1 MDDEGHMSWPIGVDN
16 PERAMRYKILG
27 RLTGLR
33 VSELALGTGMFGTK
47 WGHGADRD
55 ESRRLFDGYL
65 EAGGNFLDTS
75 DSYQFGES
83 ESLLGEFIKAR
94 RSVLVVATK
103 YAQSADPRGSLS
115 VTGNSRKA
123 MVCSLEASLKRLG
136 TDRIDLYWV
145 HMPDGV
151 TPIEEIVRGL
161 DDLVRSGKV
170 LYIGLSDFPAWRTS
184 AAAML
189 AELRGWTPIAAQQIE
204 YSLVQRTPERELLP
218 MAAAFGLATIAWS
231 PLGGGVLTG
240 VHSSHGCGLIRS
252 ESLAGHFGSR
262 LRSLAEC
269 DGGPRSDHARFLLP
283 LTERLNVCHHALGR
297 REGFARTN
305 LRLRHGLRAATWQQN
320 QNEAKPECRSQKEP
334 HTTPLFPG
342 CFPSAL
348 QKTSVE
354 IARELLCVHG
364 EVAVGV
370 AGSESPSETH
380 TLESYC
386 DWRLT
391 KR

>member
-1 MDDEGHMSWPIGVDN
+1 MSSPIGADN

-27 RLTGLR
+27 RHSGLR

-55 ESRRLFDGYL
+55 ESRRVFDGYL

-83 ESLLGEFIKAR
+83 ESLLGEFIKTSR
-94 RSVLVVATK
+94 DDLVVATK
-103 YAQSADPRGSLS
+103 YTQSADPKGSLS

-123 MVCSLEASLKRLG
+123 MVRSLEQSLNRLG

-170 LYIGLSDFPAWRTS
+170 LYIGLSDFPAWRIS

-218 MAAAFGLATIAWS
+218 MALAFGLATVAWS

-240 VHSSHGCGLIRS
+240 KYRRGETGRQTGMGGRLFHAEDTPQKTAIVDMLEAIAKETGSN
-252 ESLAGHFGSR
+252 AGRVAIAWVG
-262 LRSLAEC
+262 AK
-269 DGGPRSDHARFLLP
+269 GTIPIIGPRTRAQLDDNLAAVDVSLTADQIRRLDEVSAISLGFPHDLLASP
-283 LTERLNVCHHALGR
+283 ATQDRIAGGKRALLDLPVR
-297 REGFARTN
+297 PVR
-305 LRLRHGLRAATWQQN
+305 
-320 QNEAKPECRSQKEP
+320 
-334 HTTPLFPG
+334 
-342 CFPSAL
+342 
-348 QKTSVE
+348 
-354 IARELLCVHG
+354 
-364 EVAVGV
+364 
-370 AGSESPSETH
+370 
-380 TLESYC
+380 
-386 DWRLT
+386 
-391 KR
+391 